1 MAIQTITKNIGDY
14 VSWSLDSCTSST
26 YGNNRFYNEVCCM
39 PDGNYDLTCKTSY
52 GSEGWNGGY
61 VLIGHNRYCEGF
73 TSGSEKRE
81 SVHVTGS
88 GT

>member
-1 MAIQTITKNIGDY
+1 
-14 VSWSLDSCTSST
+14 
-26 YGNNRFYNEVCCM
+26 M